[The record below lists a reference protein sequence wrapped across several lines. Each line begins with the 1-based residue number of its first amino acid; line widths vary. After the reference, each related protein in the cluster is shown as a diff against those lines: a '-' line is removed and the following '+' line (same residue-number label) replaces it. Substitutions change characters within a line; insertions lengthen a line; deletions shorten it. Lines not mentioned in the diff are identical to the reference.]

1 MHWWATIGGLV
12 LISVI
17 LMDAFE
23 TVVLPRRIRRNFFRV
38 STRFYKKTWG
48 LWMRVARHIKSTNR
62 REGFLAYYGP
72 LSLFPLLGFW
82 ALGLILGFA
91 CVQYGI
97 GEHLTLG
104 SEKIT
109 FWKVVYL
116 SGETFFTLGYG
127 DITPSNAAARALAV
141 MEAGMGF
148 AFLGVVIG
156 YLPVIYNSF
165 AAREI
170 EISLLDARA
179 GSPPTA
185 AEFLGRLGCCPE
197 QTVLD
202 EILRDWERWCAD
214 LLSSHISYPVLLYFR
229 SQHPNQS
236 WLGAVTV
243 MLDVTSLIITGVKGI
258 HPDQA
263 KLTFA
268 MARHAVVDLSQ
279 VVNAQY
285 SPHDADR
292 LTAEDQ
298 SRLRSGLVRH
308 GVTLSGTQNDE
319 GAGTQKLEQLRG
331 LYEPYLY
338 ALSRR
343 LLMTLPPWIAT
354 DHKKDNWQSGPW
366 DRAIQARALEQPGRI
381 IDDHF

>member
-1 MHWWATIGGLV
+1 MHWWATIFGFA
-12 LISVI
+12 LILVI

-38 STRFYKKTWG
+38 SILFYRKTWG
-48 LWMRVARHIKSTNR
+48 LWMRVARHINSPSR

-82 ALGLILGFA
+82 ALGLILGFT
-91 CVQYGI
+91 CVQYGL

-104 SEKIT
+104 NEKIN

-127 DITPSNAAARALAV
+127 DITPSNGAARALAV

-179 GSPPTA
+179 GSPPSA

-197 QTVLD
+197 QMVLD

-214 LLSSHISYPVLLYFR
+214 LLSSHISYPVLVFFR
-229 SQHPNQS
+229 SQHGNQS
-236 WLGAVTV
+236 WLSALTT
-243 MLDVTSLIITGVKGI
+243 MLDVSSLIMIGVDGI
-258 HPDQA
+258 HADQA

-268 MARHAVVDLSQ
+268 MARHAVVDLAQ
-279 VVNAQY
+279 VVDAQY
-285 SPHDADR
+285 SPHDVGR
-292 LTAEDQ
+292 LTAEDLK
-298 SRLRSGLVRH
+298 RLRSELASK
-308 GVTLSGTQNDE
+308 GVTLND
-319 GAGTQKLEQLRG
+319 GADAVERLAELRI

-338 ALSRR
+338 SLSRR
-343 LLMTLPPWIAT
+343 LLMTLPPWIHT
-354 DHKKDNWQSGPW
+354 DHRKDNWQGGPW
-366 DRAIQARALEQPGRI
+366 GPAVQARALEHPGHPGHAV
-381 IDDHF
+381 DDHF